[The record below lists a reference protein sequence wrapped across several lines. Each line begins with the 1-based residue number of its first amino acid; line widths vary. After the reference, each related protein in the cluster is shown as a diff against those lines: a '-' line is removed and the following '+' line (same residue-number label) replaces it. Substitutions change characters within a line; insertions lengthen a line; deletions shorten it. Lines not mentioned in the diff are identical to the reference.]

1 MRNTKFVPGEYYHI
15 YSRTILNVPEFKNYQ
30 NADKLFKTFLLAN
43 STNSG
48 RAFDYLR
55 NDRSPKLEKA
65 IEIAKDGKRLV
76 DILCYVIMPDH
87 YHLLIK
93 ELKNSGITNFIRK
106 CNISIAKYINI
117 KNNRR
122 GTLFESRFQSKHID
136 SNEYLLHL
144 SVYIHLNPLDFISGR
159 DWRENKLKDW
169 PSIKNKL
176 IQYPWSSLRSFL
188 NEDDKNPIISG
199 EEIILSQFNSRNEYE
214 SFLREWAEEGFEVD
228 KIKGMLID

>member
-1 MRNTKFVPGEYYHI
+1 MRKVKFVRGEYYHI

-43 STNSG
+43 SMNSG

-65 IEIAKDGKRLV
+65 IEIARDGKRLV

-93 ELKNSGITNFIRK
+93 ELKDSGITNFIRK

-188 NEDDKNPIISG
+188 DEGNENPIISG
-199 EEIILSQFNSRNEYE
+199 EEIILSQFSNRNEYE
-214 SFLREWAEEGFEVD
+214 LFLREWAEEGFEVD
-228 KIKGMLID
+228 KIKDMLID

>member
-1 MRNTKFVPGEYYHI
+1 MRKVKFVRGEYYHI
-15 YSRTILNVPEFKNYQ
+15 YSRTILNAPEFKNYQ

-65 IEIAKDGKRLV
+65 IEIAKEGKRLV
-76 DILCYVIMPDH
+76 GILCYVIMPDH

-93 ELKNSGITNFIRK
+93 ELKDSGITNFIRK

-176 IQYPWSSLRSFL
+176 IRYPWSSLRSFL
-188 NEDDKNPIISG
+188 DEGNENPIISG
-199 EEIILSQFNSRNEYE
+199 EEIILKQFSNRNEYGL
-214 SFLREWAEEGFEVD
+214 FLREWAEEGFEVD
-228 KIKGMLID
+228 KIKDMLID